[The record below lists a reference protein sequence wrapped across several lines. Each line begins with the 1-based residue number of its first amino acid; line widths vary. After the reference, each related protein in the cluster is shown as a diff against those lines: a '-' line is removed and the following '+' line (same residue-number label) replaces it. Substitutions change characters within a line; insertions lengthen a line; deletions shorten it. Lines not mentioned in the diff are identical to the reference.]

1 MNKILQLLIFCICSA
16 AAHAQI
22 KFDFV
27 PGETILYF
35 DNFEKDNM
43 GETPMGWLTT
53 RSVEVVTIEGLEGNW
68 LKMDAKSAAHITR
81 NKKQSWGNNDGPET
95 KKPLTLQN
103 FDNVHCEYLSVMDLG
118 IYKITSSCSN
128 LTGEFE
134 FGGIKINIKDYM
146 EIDKFSWTP
155 IVGIGKSVGLMGL
168 ERNVTVDGLIEGD
181 NTGVTNVDVKATVN
195 SGVCTPGKRILG
207 GQKLLIRNLNS

>member
-53 RSVEVVTIEGLEGNW
+53 RSFEVVTIEGLEGNW
-68 LKMDAKSAAHITR
+68 LKMDAKTAAHITR
-81 NKKQSWGNNDGPET
+81 NKKQSWGNNDVPKT
-95 KKPLTLQN
+95 KKFDTLQN
-103 FDNVHCEYLSVMDLG
+103 SDNVHCDYVSVINLG
-118 IYKITSSCSN
+118 VYKITSSCSN

-134 FGGIKINIKDYM
+134 FGEIKINIKDYV
-146 EIDKFSWTP
+146 ETDKFSWTP
-155 IVGIGKSVGLMGL
+155 IVGIGKSVGPMGL
-168 ERNVTVDGLIEGD
+168 EENVTVVGLIEGD
-181 NTGVTNVDVKATVN
+181 NTGVTDVDVKATVN
-195 SGVCTPGKRILG
+195 SGVSTPGKRILG

>member
-53 RSVEVVTIEGLEGNW
+53 KSAEVVTIEGLEGN
-68 LKMDAKSAAHITR
+68 
-81 NKKQSWGNNDGPET
+81 
-95 KKPLTLQN
+95 
-103 FDNVHCEYLSVMDLG
+103 
-118 IYKITSSCSN
+118 
-128 LTGEFE
+128 
-134 FGGIKINIKDYM
+134 
-146 EIDKFSWTP
+146 
-155 IVGIGKSVGLMGL
+155 
-168 ERNVTVDGLIEGD
+168 
-181 NTGVTNVDVKATVN
+181 
-195 SGVCTPGKRILG
+195 
-207 GQKLLIRNLNS
+207 